1 MRLMAASCRPGLP
14 AGGILDFKNRAGLL
28 ERMLCGSNPGR
39 LPSRTGAVPKRQN
52 AAGIADPAP
61 CLTAASAVGGLAC
74 FLLWPARMAAV
85 RHEAEEPAEWQNRVA
100 GFLRP
105 PRWPVSLSRSVI
117 A

>member
-1 MRLMAASCRPGLP
+1 
-14 AGGILDFKNRAGLL
+14 LDFKNRAGLL

-74 FLLWPARMAAV
+74 FLLWPVRMAAV
-85 RHEAEEPAEWQNRVA
+85 RHKAEEPAEWQKRGV
-100 GFLRP
+100 GVLRQP
-105 PRWPVSLSRSVI
+105 LLPDVLARSVI
-117 A
+117 AVLGPRQT